1 MCENNNRS
9 RGVGVCCVG
18 GRASENR
25 QNCGGGGGGGACP
38 KRLKTPDSADT
49 FIQSD

>member
-9 RGVGVCCVG
+9 RGVGWVVLGGARVKLDKIVCVC
-18 GRASENR
+18 
-25 QNCGGGGGGGACP
+25 GGGACP
-38 KRLKTPDSADT
+38 KMLKTPDSADT